1 MKNIYLIHCWDGTAN
16 DGWYPWLEEQ
26 IKSPNIN
33 FYRLAMPNT
42 ATPKIEEWVNKI
54 TAEVKSLDENT
65 YFIGHS
71 IGCQAIM
78 RFLENKSNKIGG
90 CLFVAP
96 WLELLPAAIADKESY
111 NIALPWLKTPI
122 NFANIKQL
130 TNNIHCLFSD
140 NDYWVAQDQAEL
152 FANKLKA
159 NIYCVS
165 NKGHISQEDGVY
177 ELPEILTITKLIINK

>member
-1 MKNIYLIHCWDGTAN
+1 MLNMQIFNSDEIKKSILENYDQVSVFATYLEIPETD
-16 DGWYPWLEEQ
+16 
-26 IKSPNIN
+26 IN
-33 FYRLAMPNT
+33 F
-42 ATPKIEEWVNKI
+42 
-54 TAEVKSLDENT
+54 
-65 YFIGHS
+65 
-71 IGCQAIM
+71 C
-78 RFLENKSNKIGG
+78 LENKSNKIGG